1 MNHDRGSGDDE
12 LRKVRDPIAMK
23 MMRKWRVLTLRGGQK
38 NEMLDRVSAVE
49 FPVEE
54 SLASPTVAELPPR

>member
-1 MNHDRGSGDDE
+1 
-12 LRKVRDPIAMK
+12 
-23 MMRKWRVLTLRGGQK
+23 VLTLRGGQK

-54 SLASPTVAELPPR
+54 SLVPPTVAELPPG